1 MTESTNR
8 AAQQSKQ
15 TRSFMSPTTAN
26 GTNNT
31 KEDIPQRQ
39 SAWSKPLP
47 PPVPKV
53 VSSQK
58 ASATNHHVQR
68 QLHFGSIPA
77 TTLDLSL
84 PPRTQS
90 APPNLDELN
99 NITPKQ
105 SHPNQSSTTA
115 VPIPSTLTSSEPK
128 DSMSASV
135 GHQGDSLMNIN
146 PNRKYSVPFLDS
158 PHSSNPQPPKDNE
171 NPVIEQSQPPS
182 IPSKLTHQA
191 PSFYPKSGPYPPN
204 MMHLPQYYPPNMM
217 PMMPVYP
224 YPPPPPQFGI
234 YGQPV
239 TTTTQSSSSFIVPP
253 KKASKAITIK
263 DPTTGEPI
271 KLNEVPIFNKPPTS
285 PSMSEATLIDTTAP
299 STKEKDQAIESV
311 IDQIN
316 ELKIENVPSIT
327 IIPEYKESSDDDDE
341 VSSMSITTLEEGEIK
356 SSIHHI
362 KYPSNGIY
370 SKELLLSFQPYEFI
384 PYDSPD
390 GPPFIPDSITELLEQ
405 GSPNY
410 YYSSGAN
417 RYMSRR
423 TSYRT
428 DKPMHRRSSSPRSV
442 RRSSTK
448 RLSKTPDSLDV
459 LLPVSMNRWIRPD
472 LKTSNNMEK
481 IFRFVKGSLNK
492 LTAENFDRITRK
504 MIDSLIPSVQILTDS
519 YQRLESQLKDEPIED
534 VSPERSEMEAEATS
548 IISETIQIIFD
559 KAVDEPNFSPLYAM
573 TCTRIVQ
580 SNELPVVPMKMSSTG
595 MIQPIS
601 LFKRLLLSKCQEE
614 FEKKVAWTKERME
627 KQDTA
632 IDTNQSTD
640 GLNAEELEYQRLKL
654 KRRTLGNIS
663 FIGHL
668 YMQGLL
674 REQIIHNCI
683 RDLLS
688 TTEEEEIECC
698 CKMLTTSGSMLDTT
712 LAKKV
717 MNAYFKRLQELS
729 SDSKM
734 SSRLRFMIMD
744 LMDLRE
750 AGWDKKRATELGKQN
765 MTGDTE
771 KRMEPPPGLD
781 HPVRHS
787 DYRSSSNSSLRSTRS
802 SSTGLSDR
810 QGYNRQRNRPPSRQ
824 IKQVIKKDDTFQ
836 QVTRGKK
843 ITPADTLQ
851 DTTQSTLRSSNAFD
865 ALVEQEEKESID
877 NTNNVMSIIQSIIL
891 ESPSKADLEDMTSE
905 LEGIANDTK
914 NSIARDWIVFKF
926 FSFVLDKNV
935 KEIEK
940 SGKYIGKYYLNML
953 DQDKQI
959 LAMGVKRLFDVYDDW
974 KQDIPKIDHVI
985 GLLLGSVLMNS
996 EESFAKQCLAQGDE
1010 SLPVIIPNVKSGS
1023 NVTKEMIGYMNN
1035 NGFKLDEC
1043 KRYLEE
1049 SKV

>member
-1 MTESTNR
+1 MTEFTNR
-8 AAQQSKQ
+8 ITQQSKQ
-15 TRSFMSPTTAN
+15 TRSFMPPTTAN

-39 SAWSKPLP
+39 SAWNKPLSSS
-47 PPVPKV
+47 VSKV
-53 VSSQK
+53 VSLQK
-58 ASATNHHVQR
+58 TPSTTNHFQR

-99 NITPKQ
+99 NIAPKQ
-105 SHPNQSSTTA
+105 SQLSQSPATA
-115 VPIPSTLTSSEPK
+115 VTIPSALTSSETK

-135 GHQGDSLMNIN
+135 GHQTDSLMNTN
-146 PNRKYSVPFLDS
+146 SNRKYSVPFFDS
-158 PHSSNPQPPKDNE
+158 FQSPNPQPSKDKE
-171 NPVIEQSQPPS
+171 KPAVEQSQPS
-182 IPSKLTHQA
+182 FISSKLTHQA
-191 PSFYPKSGPYPPN
+191 PSFYPKSGLYPSN
-204 MMHLPQYYPPNMM
+204 MMHLPQYYQPTMM
-217 PMMPVYP
+217 PIMPVYP

-234 YGQPV
+234 YGQV
-239 TTTTQSSSSFIVPP
+239 TSTTQQPSSFIVPS
-253 KKASKAITIK
+253 KKISKAITIK

-271 KLNEVPIFNKPPTS
+271 KLNEVPMFNKPSTS
-285 PSMSEATLIDTTAP
+285 SNMSE
-299 STKEKDQAIESV
+299 STSAITEKDQSIESV
-311 IDQIN
+311 IDQIK

-327 IIPEYKESSDDDDE
+327 IIPEYKEFSDEDDE
-341 VSSMSITTLEEGEIK
+341 ESSMSIATLEGEIK
-356 SSIHHI
+356 SPIHHI
-362 KYPSNGIY
+362 KYPSNETY
-370 SKELLLSFQPYEFI
+370 SKELLLSFQQYEFI

-390 GPPFIPDSITELLEQ
+390 GPSFIPDSITELLEQ

-442 RRSSTK
+442 RRSSIK
-448 RLSKTPDSLDV
+448 RLSKTPDAFDE

-481 IFRFVKGSLNK
+481 IFRSVKGSLNK

-504 MIDSLIPSVQILTDS
+504 MIDSLISSVQILTDS
-519 YQRLESQLKDEPIED
+519 YQRLESQLKDEPVED
-534 VSPERSEMEAEATS
+534 VSLERSEMEAEATS
-548 IISETIQIIFD
+548 IISGIIQIIFD

-595 MIQPIS
+595 TIQPIS

-632 IDTNQSTD
+632 IDTSQSTD
-640 GLNAEELEYQRLKL
+640 ELNAEELEYQRLKL

-698 CKMLTTSGSMLDTT
+698 CKMLTTSGSMLDTSQ
-712 LAKKV
+712 AKKV

-750 AGWDKKRATELGKQN
+750 AGWDKKKATELGKQS
-765 MTGDTE
+765 MTGDAE
-771 KRMEPPPGLD
+771 KRLEPPPGLD

-810 QGYNRQRNRPPSRQ
+810 QGYNRSRNRLSGRQ
-824 IKQVIKKDDTFQ
+824 IKQVIKKDDSFQ
-836 QVTRGKK
+836 QVTRGKR
-843 ITPADTLQ
+843 ITSIDTLQ
-851 DTTQSTLRSSNAFD
+851 DTVQSILRSSNTFN

-877 NTNNVMSIIQSIIL
+877 SNNDVISIIQSIIL
-891 ESPSKADLEDMTSE
+891 ESPSKTDLKDMTSE
-905 LEGIANDTK
+905 LESIVNDSK

-926 FSFVLDKNV
+926 FLFVLDKNI

-940 SGKYIGKYYLNML
+940 AGKYIGSYYLNMFE
-953 DQDKQI
+953 QDKQI
-959 LAMGVKRLFDVYDDW
+959 LSMGIKRLFNVYDDW

-985 GLLLGSVLMNS
+985 GLLLGSILMNS
-996 EESFAKQCLAQGDE
+996 EEAFAKQCLAQGDE
-1010 SLPVIIPNVKSGS
+1010 SLPMIIPNVKSGS
-1023 NVTKEMIGYMNN
+1023 NVTKEMIEYMNN
-1035 NGFKLDEC
+1035 NGFKLNEC

-1049 SKV
+1049 SDKA